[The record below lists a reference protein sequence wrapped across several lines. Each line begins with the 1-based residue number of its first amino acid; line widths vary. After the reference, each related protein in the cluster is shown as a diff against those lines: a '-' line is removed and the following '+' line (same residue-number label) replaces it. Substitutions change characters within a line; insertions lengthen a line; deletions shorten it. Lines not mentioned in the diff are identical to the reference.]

1 MDLSINL
8 SRFVKELETK
18 NRSKFTITAYKKDI
32 EQLATYLSKLGIK
45 TWEQANT
52 KSLEKYINKL
62 KSDNKLTLKSI
73 SRKINSIKTF
83 YKFLIAS
90 KVINQNYSNV
100 LKHPKIQKQIP
111 RTLNSFEYRALR
123 DTAKDNLRT
132 YTIIELLL
140 QTGMRIGEL
149 SRLAFDDVDLDDNKI
164 TIREFSSYPSRT
176 IEINPVLKKALTSYV
191 NNPESRRSNSEF
203 FFSTRTGNQLLIRNI
218 RSSINATYK
227 RTGIKDAS
235 INDLRNTFILYQ
247 LENGLK
253 LEKLASTV
261 GHKKIST
268 TENYL
273 DFIESRPNKITTKLI
288 PL

>member
-1 MDLSINL
+1 MDLTINL

-32 EQLATYLSKLGIK
+32 EQLSAYLSKIGVK

-100 LKHPKIQKQIP
+100 LKHPKIQRQIP
-111 RTLNSFEYRALR
+111 RTLNSFEYKALR

-149 SRLAFDDVDLDDNKI
+149 SRLQFEDVDLDGDKI
-164 TIREFSSYPSRT
+164 IIKEFSSYPSRT
-176 IEINPVLKKALTSYV
+176 IEINPVLRKALMLYV
-191 NNPESRRSNSEF
+191 DNPDTKKSKSGF

-218 RSSINATYK
+218 RSAINSTYK
-227 RTGIKDAS
+227 KTGIKDAS

-253 LEKLASTV
+253 LERLAYTV

>member
-1 MDLSINL
+1 MDLTINL
-8 SRFVKELETK
+8 SRFVKDLETK

-32 EQLATYLSKLGIK
+32 EQLANYLSKVGVK
-45 TWEQANT
+45 TWEQSNT

-62 KSDNKLTLKSI
+62 KSENKLTLKSI

-83 YKFLIAS
+83 YKFLIAT
-90 KVINQNYSNV
+90 KVINQNYSNI
-100 LKHPKIQKQIP
+100 LKHPKIQRQIP
-111 RTLNSFEYRALR
+111 RTLNSFEYKALR

-149 SRLAFDDVDLDDNKI
+149 SRLHYKDVDLDNDRI
-164 TIREFSSYPSRT
+164 TIKEFSSYPSRT
-176 IEINPVLKKALTSYV
+176 IEINSILKRTLALYV
-191 NNPESRRSNSEF
+191 SKPESQKLKSQF
-203 FFSTRTGNQLLIRNI
+203 FFSTRTGKQLLIRNI

-227 RTGIKDAS
+227 KTGIKDAS
-235 INDLRNTFILYQ
+235 INDLRNTFIVYQ

-253 LEKLASTV
+253 LEKLAYTV

-273 DFIESRPNKITTKLI
+273 EFIESRPNKISTKLI

>member
-191 NNPESRRSNSEF
+191 NNPESRRSNSKF

-218 RSSINATYK
+218 RSAINATYK